1 MSGAKHAHGIFN
13 LNKPYG
19 YTSHDVVAEVR
30 RLLDVRRVG
39 HAGTLDPIATGV
51 LLVCVGQAT
60 RVAEYLMQGE
70 KLYRATFRLGVETD
84 TYDATG
90 TVVRETPLPALSV
103 AEIEGALAQLR
114 QMKQQLPP
122 PFSAVRQGGERLYR
136 LARRGIAVQLRPRP
150 IEITALEMVA
160 WQPPLLTLEVRC
172 SPGTYVRSLAH
183 DLGVLLGVGA
193 HVCALQRLASG
204 AWRIEEAIT
213 LEQLRSAVVQGDWMK
228 YLHPLD
234 AALQDLPRLEVT
246 EEMAA
251 RLAQGQWVAIPDA
264 PATFLLRVYTPDG
277 SLRALLRPAN
287 GKPGWWQPDKVF
299 LV

>member
-1 MSGAKHAHGIFN
+1 MSGAQRAHGIFN
-13 LNKPYG
+13 INKPYG
-19 YTSHDVVAEVR
+19 LTSHDVVAEVR

-60 RVAEYLMQGE
+60 RVAEYLMQGQ
-70 KLYRATFRLGVETD
+70 KLYRATFHLGVETD

-90 TVVRETPLPALSV
+90 TVVRETPLSALSRE
-103 AEIEGALAQLR
+103 EIVYALEQLR

-122 PFSAVRQGGERLYR
+122 LFSAVRQGGERLYR
-136 LARRGIAVQLRPRP
+136 LARRGIAVELKPRP
-150 IEITALEMVA
+150 IEIVALEIVS
-160 WQPPLLTLEVRC
+160 WQPPLLTLEVHC

-183 DLGVLLGVGA
+183 DLGALLGVGA

-213 LEQLRSAVVQGDWMK
+213 LEQLRTAVVQGDWMK

-234 AALQDLPRLEVT
+234 AALHDLPRLEVT
-246 EEMAA
+246 EEVAA
-251 RLAQGQWVAIPDA
+251 RLAQGQWVPL
-264 PATFLLRVYTPDG
+264 P
-277 SLRALLRPAN
+277 
-287 GKPGWWQPDKVF
+287 
-299 LV
+299 

>member
-1 MSGAKHAHGIFN
+1 MSDKRRAHGIFN
-13 LNKPYG
+13 INKPYG
-19 YTSHDVVAEVR
+19 LTSHDVVAEVR

-60 RVAEYLMQGE
+60 RVAEYLMRGE
-70 KLYRATFRLGVETD
+70 KLYHATFHLGIETD

-90 TVVRETPLPALSV
+90 RVVRETPLPALSV
-103 AEIEGALAQLR
+103 EEIERALEQLR
-114 QMKQQLPP
+114 PMKQQLPP

-136 LARRGIAVQLRPRP
+136 LARRGIAVQLKPRS
-150 IEITALEMVA
+150 IEIIALEMRA

-193 HVCALQRLASG
+193 HVCALQRRASG

-213 LEQLRSAVVQGDWMK
+213 LEQLRTAVVQGEWMQ

-234 AALQDLPRLEVT
+234 TALQDLPRLEVT
-246 EEMAA
+246 EEMAM
-251 RLAQGQWVAIPDA
+251 RVTQGQWVSIPDA
-264 PATFLLRVYTPDG
+264 PAAFPLRIYTPDG
-277 SLRALLRPAN
+277 NLRALLRPADD
-287 GKPGWWQPDKVF
+287 KPGWWQPDKVF
-299 LV
+299 LL

>member
-13 LNKPYG
+13 LNKPHG
-19 YTSHDVVAEVR
+19 LTSHDVVAEVR
-30 RLLDVRRVG
+30 RLLGVRRVG

-60 RVAEYLMQGE
+60 RVAEYLMRGE

-90 TVVRETPLPALSV
+90 TIVRETPLPALSV
-103 AEIEGALAQLR
+103 EEIERALAQLH

-136 LARRGIAVQLRPRP
+136 LARRGIAVPLKPRP

-213 LEQLRSAVVQGDWMK
+213 LEQLRNAVVQGDWMK

-234 AALQDLPRLEVT
+234 AALQDVPRLEIT
-246 EEMAA
+246 EEVAA
-251 RLAQGQWVAIPDA
+251 RLAQGQRVAIPDA
-264 PATFLLRVYTPDG
+264 PTTFLLRVYTPDG

-287 GKPGWWQPDKVF
+287 GNPGWWQPDKVF